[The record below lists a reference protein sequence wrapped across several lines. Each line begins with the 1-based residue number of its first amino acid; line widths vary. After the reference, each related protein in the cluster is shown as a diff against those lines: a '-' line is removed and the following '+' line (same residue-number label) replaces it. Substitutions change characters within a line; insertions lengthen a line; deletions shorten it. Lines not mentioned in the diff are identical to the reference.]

1 MERTGSAS
9 VTAHSH
15 THFLGFNSF
24 GPCAPPFAQSSAV
37 ITKDRALAGNLRCR
51 KPEKSHH
58 LTVCRETIEMR
69 ARPTLN
75 IAAIY
80 NNLDRV

>member
-1 MERTGSAS
+1 VFHLRWRLWM
-9 VTAHSH
+9 
-15 THFLGFNSF
+15 
-24 GPCAPPFAQSSAV
+24 AQSSVV

-51 KPEKSHH
+51 KMEKSRH

-75 IAAIY
+75 IAASY
-80 NNLDRV
+80 NNLTADNLINVAVWVCGRIDLEESK